1 MKRVSRQL
9 AAFGSS
15 AVGANLVAL
24 TLVIL
29 LLFAIVDRSYSQLPI
44 STGAPYVRQK
54 VADFTLPDQAGKLI
68 ALHDLLKPQVS
79 GKSNGLVL
87 IFYRGYW

>member
-1 MKRVSRQL
+1 MKRL
-9 AAFGSS
+9 AAFRSS
-15 AVGANLVAL
+15 AVGANLVTL

-44 STGAPYVRQK
+44 STGAPSVGQK
-54 VADFTLPDQAGKLI
+54 PPDFTLPDQAGKLI
-68 ALHDLLKPQVS
+68 SLRDLLKPQAN
-79 GKSNGLVL
+79 GKTNGLVL